1 MGRPLRPTSAD
12 VVYHVLNRANA
23 RRTLFDDDG
32 DYAAFERVLGQACE
46 HVASSDEHRR
56 ACRRLA
62 VVERAAPGRTIT

>member
-32 DYAAFERVLGQACE
+32 DYAAFERVLVSAC
-46 HVASSDEHRR
+46 
-56 ACRRLA
+56 
-62 VVERAAPGRTIT
+62 APSKLPQS